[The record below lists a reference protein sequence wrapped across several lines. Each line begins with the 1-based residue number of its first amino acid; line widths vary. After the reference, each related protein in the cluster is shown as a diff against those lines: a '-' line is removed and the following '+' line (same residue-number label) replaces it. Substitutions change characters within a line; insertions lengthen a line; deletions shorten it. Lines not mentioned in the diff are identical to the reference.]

1 MNVMG
6 QPASAREKAQFEPN
20 CDGMDARRGTRTGPA
35 RRERQ
40 DSTLG
45 KTGPFTLAGRM
56 TGGTRG
62 AMAALALLGLTGAL
76 AAPAFAQSQPQRPAQ
91 GPVQLSGP
99 GQRLAQ
105 VQGTGQPAPAASG
118 LVEAIKALT
127 DGTVQV
133 SVALSD
139 LGIVRPISLSG
150 TDFRRSL
157 YLPVP
162 SGIPLKDAVVTLD
175 ARYLR
180 GDGGRTSVV
189 ASVDGTAQ
197 WASSPTDPEG
207 TFSTPMRI
215 SGQPRA
221 TGFLDLTVSWASMVA
236 EQVCFD
242 DRSIGNVLEV
252 QPSTRL
258 TYSYD
263 RNAVQDLT
271 TAWTAL
277 PARTR
282 VLVAPGTLPKESFD
296 AAWRLGTV
304 LERGGKRV
312 AFTVLPAVGS
322 AVDLTGLAIPQ
333 PLRAIPAFAALAG
346 GGRHTLANAAELGA
360 LLMLAGHGPVVADVV
375 VSDAT
380 LRVALTAAMDAL
392 RTQMAAAGP
401 EALAAFDAWRAS
413 GFTAEREISGRNLNI
428 AMLGGRSV
436 IAVDAAAAGAAA
448 GVLSDTWRRTLQVP
462 AVKVEAALARA
473 PGDARGIPLSR
484 LGGLSASFDVLVRG
498 DWSATFD
505 IGKAVTAGGLPSRLD
520 LDLAAAPS
528 AAASEPVASVFLNDY
543 LLGARSLGGN
553 GGAERLSVDV
563 PYYALAPVNV
573 LRVSFQRQ
581 PMGDRCRETPQPY
594 PVAVLPSSRLFSDN
608 VATST
613 DFVGVLARLSGPLEV
628 IVPPAYLQAPL
639 EGLPRVVS
647 LMVAAGV
654 SPELGRLIVAPETGA
669 VKPTANFLA
678 FDAPVEGAARKVR
691 LDGDRLVLLGDGE
704 RTLLDL
710 TGLDRVAV
718 VQAMASGERVG
729 LDYRAVGAGPGAATF
744 QLGTGDVAVVS
755 DAGTVAQINTTSAA
769 EAVAQRPWDYVMM
782 AWRERATWGPIA
794 AGIAI
799 VLFFALLLAARAMRR
814 RNRTGH

>member
-1 MNVMG
+1 MIVIRM
-6 QPASAREKAQFEPN
+6 PVPSCEPAQFQPN
-20 CDGMDARRGTRTGPA
+20 SGEFGVHRCARQAHVRFD
-35 RRERQ
+35 RQ
-40 DSTLG
+40 DETLG
-45 KTGPFTLAGRM
+45 KTAYSPFARRMAG
-56 TGGTRG
+56 GARG
-62 AMAALALLGLTGAL
+62 LMAGVAMLGLAC
-76 AAPAFAQSQPQRPAQ
+76 AVSEPSQAQTQTLPQRQAQAQAQPQS
-91 GPVQLSGP
+91 VP
-99 GQRLAQ
+99 GSR
-105 VQGTGQPAPAASG
+105 TPTAS
-118 LVEAIKALT
+118 VAEAIKALT
-127 DGTVQV
+127 DGTVEV

-139 LGIVRPISLSG
+139 LGIVRPINLSG
-150 TDFRRSL
+150 TAFRRSL
-157 YLPVP
+157 FLPVP
-162 SGIPLKDAVVTLD
+162 SGIPIKDAVVTLD

-189 ASVDGTAQ
+189 AYVDGTAQ
-197 WASSPTDPEG
+197 WASSPTEPEG

-215 SGQPRA
+215 SGLPRA
-221 TGFLDLTVSWASMVA
+221 SGFLDLTVSWASMVA

-282 VLVAPGTLPKESFD
+282 VLVAPGALAQQSFD
-296 AAWRLGTV
+296 ASWRIGTV

-312 AFTVLPAVGS
+312 IFTVLPSVGS
-322 AVDLTGLAIPQ
+322 EVDLTGLAIPQ

-346 GGRHTLANAAELGA
+346 GGRHVIADAAELGA
-360 LLMLAGHGPVVADVV
+360 LLMLAGHGPVGADVV
-375 VSDAT
+375 ISDAN
-380 LRVALTAAMDAL
+380 LRGALSAAADAL
-392 RTQMAAAGP
+392 RVQMAAIGP
-401 EALAAFDAWRAS
+401 EPLAAFDAWRAT
-413 GFTAEREISGRNLNI
+413 GFTAERDVAGRNLNI

-436 IAVDAAAAGAAA
+436 IAVDAGAAGPAS

-462 AVKVEAALARA
+462 SVQVNAALAHA
-473 PGDARGIPLSR
+473 PGDAYAIPLSR
-484 LGGLSASFDVLVRG
+484 LGGVSASFDVLVRG

-543 LLGARSLGGN
+543 LLGARSLGGH

-594 PVAVLPSSRLFSDN
+594 PVAVLPSSRLVSDN
-608 VATST
+608 KATST
-613 DFVGVLARLSGPLEV
+613 DFVGVLARLSGPLDV
-628 IVPPAYLQAPL
+628 IIPSAYLKAPQ
-639 EGLPRVVS
+639 EGLPRIVS

-654 SPELGRLIVAPETGA
+654 SPETGRLIVAPASGA
-669 VKPTANFLA
+669 VTPSANFLA

-691 LDGDRLVLLGDGE
+691 LDGDRLVLVADGD

-729 LDYRAVGAGPGAATF
+729 LDYRSVGSGAGDATF
-744 QLGTGDVAVVS
+744 QLGTGDVAVI
-755 DAGTVAQINTTSAA
+755 AGNGTVAQINTQSTA
-769 EAVAQRPWDYVMM
+769 EAVAKRPWDYLLM
-782 AWRERATWGPIA
+782 AWNERAVWGPIA
-794 AGIAI
+794 TGIGI
-799 VLFFALLLAARAMRR
+799 ILFILLLLGARAMRR

>member
-1 MNVMG
+1 MNVIG
-6 QPASAREKAQFEPN
+6 APKPAREKTQFEPN
-20 CDGMDARRGTRTGPA
+20 SVGLGGRCGTRKGTP
-35 RRERQ
+35 RRDRQ
-40 DSTLG
+40 DRNVGNTVHLPFARPLG
-45 KTGPFTLAGRM
+45 TGRSAAVAGLAF
-56 TGGTRG
+56 
-62 AMAALALLGLTGAL
+62 LGLACGLPGLAQAQTSPQRQVQAQAQP
-76 AAPAFAQSQPQRPAQ
+76 AAPAVPAT
-91 GPVQLSGP
+91 S
-99 GQRLAQ
+99 LA
-105 VQGTGQPAPAASG
+105 
-118 LVEAIKALT
+118 EAIKALS

-139 LGIVRPISLSG
+139 LGIVRPINLSG
-150 TDFRRSL
+150 TDSRRSL
-157 YLPVP
+157 FLPIP
-162 SGIPLKDAVVTLD
+162 AGIPIKDAVVTLD

-180 GDGGRTSVV
+180 GDGGRTAVV
-189 ASVDGTAQ
+189 AYVDGTAQ
-197 WASSPTDPEG
+197 WASSPAEPEG

-221 TGFLDLTVSWASMVA
+221 SGFLDLTVSWASMVA

-282 VLVAPGTLPKESFD
+282 VLVASGALGQQAFD
-296 AAWRLGTV
+296 ASWRLGTV
-304 LERGGKRV
+304 LERSGKRV
-312 AFTVLPAVGS
+312 SFVALPAVGS
-322 AVDLTGLAIPQ
+322 ELDLAGLVIPQ
-333 PLRAIPAFAALAG
+333 PLRAIPAFAALSG
-346 GGRHTLANAAELGA
+346 GGRHVIADASELGA
-360 LLMLAGHGPVVADVV
+360 LLMLAGHGPIGADVV
-375 VSDAT
+375 VSDPA
-380 LRVALTAAMDAL
+380 LRGALSAAADAL

-401 EALAAFDAWRAS
+401 EVLAAFDAWRAS
-413 GFTAEREISGRNLNI
+413 GFTAERELAGRNLNI

-436 IAVDAAAAGAAA
+436 IAVDASAAGPAS

-462 AVKVEAALARA
+462 AVKVDAAVTRA
-473 PGDARGIPLSR
+473 PGDARAIPLSR
-484 LGGLSASFDVLVRG
+484 LGGVSASFDVLVRG

-528 AAASEPVASVFLNDY
+528 AAASQPVASVFLNDY

-594 PVAVLPSSRLFSDN
+594 PVAVLPSSRLVSDN
-608 VATST
+608 MATTT
-613 DFVGVLARLSGPLEV
+613 DFVGVLARLSGPLDV
-628 IVPPAYLQAPL
+628 IVPSAYLQAPL
-639 EGLPRVVS
+639 EGLPRIVS
-647 LMVAAGV
+647 VMVAAGI
-654 SPELGRLIVAPETGA
+654 SPEQGKLTVAPASGV
-669 VKPTANFLA
+669 VKPGANFLS
-678 FDAPVEGAARKVR
+678 FDVTLEGAARKVR
-691 LDGDRLVLLGDGE
+691 LEGDRLILVGDGD

-710 TGLDRVAV
+710 AGLDRVAV

-729 LDYRAVGAGPGAATF
+729 LDYRSVGAGAGDATF
-744 QLGTGDVAVVS
+744 QLGTGDVAVI
-755 DAGTVAQINTTSAA
+755 ARNGTVAQINTQSAA
-769 EAVAQRPWDYVMM
+769 EALASRPWDYVMRF
-782 AWRERATWGPIA
+782 WNERAVWGPIA
-794 AGIAI
+794 TGVGI
-799 VLFFALLLAARAMRR
+799 VLFILLLLGARAMRR